1 MLSRFKKWFQP
12 ADEQSAYQSG
22 RSCAGNIFLIRCL
35 INFAEKNKQKLF
47 LVAVDFDGAF
57 DRVKRM
63 HLFRKLV
70 RFGAGAIYVSC
81 LMAIYKRTDYVIFG
95 NDEYASYQVTAGIKQ
110 GSPLTPML
118 FLFYVYDIFSFF
130 LGTFNSYCIYETVH
144 ILMHADDVILLAS
157 SRALA
162 VLKLKHLLS
171 FCKINNI
178 KLEASKSQFIVINGE
193 ENDYLPLPTDLGVIN
208 NYKYLSLLGSHLY
221 ASGLIS
227 DDLKLHFESRFK
239 SCIKFYNFLRTNKC
253 APLFIK
259 LKVLKSCVISN
270 ILYNCETFGRI
281 IPKDL
286 EKCYC
291 SLLKSCLGIRKNVPN
306 DIVLIEC
313 GFLPLEA
320 LVYGRQLNLYRKF
333 KSMLRQPSTR

>member
-1 MLSRFKKWFQP
+1 MHHIFPTAWIITLINAIFKNKGSRHLASFYRPVSLVHMLSKLLDVILLSRFKKWFQP

-22 RSCAGNIFLIRCL
+22 RSCANNIFLIRCL
-35 INFAEKNKQKLF
+35 INFAKKNKQKLF

-57 DRVKRM
+57 DRANRM

-70 RFGAGAIYVSC
+70 RFGAGATYVSC
-81 LMAIYKRTDYVIFG
+81 LMAIYKRTDYIIFG

-110 GSPLTPML
+110 GSPLSPML
-118 FLFYVYDIFSFF
+118 FLFYVDDIFSFF

-144 ILMHADDVILLAS
+144 ILMHADDVVLLAS

-208 NYKYLSLLGSHLY
+208 NYKYLSLIGSHLS

-259 LKVLKSCVISN
+259 LKVLKSCVIS
-270 ILYNCETFGRI
+270 
-281 IPKDL
+281 
-286 EKCYC
+286 
-291 SLLKSCLGIRKNVPN
+291 
-306 DIVLIEC
+306 
-313 GFLPLEA
+313 
-320 LVYGRQLNLYRKF
+320 
-333 KSMLRQPSTR
+333 